1 MCSVYMQI
9 AELKSSRPLLGLR
22 LVTYVT
28 GLEDKVLGLKCLVL
42 GLEDKV
48 LGLECLVLGLED
60 KVLGRPRR

>member
-1 MCSVYMQI
+1 MQI

-28 GLEDKVLGLKCLVL
+28 GLEDKVLGL
-42 GLEDKV
+42 
-48 LGLECLVLGLED
+48 ECLVLGLED